1 MTTTLTDHLIELAA
15 TLNDLRRRVRQAA
28 REEVARAVGE
38 ALRQV
43 ALSMIGGSSRS
54 LPRRSA
60 YSSWDDP
67 WQDAVEDSWTAG
79 TSFPE
84 QTTIGDRSVAEESP
98 LHPAVVAG
106 LFAVRWG
113 YARTRQPLSAV
124 AIGLGVGFV
133 ALAGGPTMQALVAAW
148 SAANDLLHYP
158 DFDRRS

>member
-1 MTTTLTDHLIELAA
+1 MTTTLTDHLVGLAA

-43 ALSMIGGSSRS
+43 ALSMIGGSPRP

-60 YSSWDDP
+60 YSAWDDP
-67 WQDAVEDSWTAG
+67 WQDPAEDPWTAG
-79 TSFPE
+79 ASFQE
-84 QTTIGDRSVAEESP
+84 ETFDAGRSVAEASP

-106 LFAVRWG
+106 LLAVRWG

-124 AIGLGVGFV
+124 AIGLGVSF
-133 ALAGGPTMQALVAAW
+133 AAFAGGPTMQALVAAW
-148 SAANDLLHYP
+148 SAANDLLYYP
-158 DFDRRS
+158 DFARPS